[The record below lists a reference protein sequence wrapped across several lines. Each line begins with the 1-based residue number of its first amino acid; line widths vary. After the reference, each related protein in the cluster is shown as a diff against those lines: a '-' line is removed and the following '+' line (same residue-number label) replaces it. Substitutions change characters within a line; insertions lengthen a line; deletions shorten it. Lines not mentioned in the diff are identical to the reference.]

1 VAHCLATHATARPK
15 QGNKPLDKI
24 LTNFTMTEE
33 QKIETILSKMEIG
46 NAYVLTTLYRQH
58 IEKNA
63 DWSAINSVMTKM
75 IFLKLIK
82 RDLIEY
88 SYDLVSVDVFGSF
101 VLESGG
107 WIEYNKKTKENKKNK
122 EKVENKRFL
131 IPVILTILGLAL
143 AGIQIFQAYTQD
155 EQKKQTESIMKVLDS
170 LYMLTNDHLLQGAD
184 EKKEIL
190 KLRSDLDSLYDRLKI
205 KR

>member
-1 VAHCLATHATARPK
+1 
-15 QGNKPLDKI
+15 
-24 LTNFTMTEE
+24 MTEE